1 MTENKR
7 QRTIITLDVLQ
18 QTRVKMEKMAETRNP
33 NAAIPKK
40 ITPPRLIRAL
50 RPEITAILKQGYDVD
65 DIVAALLT

>member
-1 MTENKR
+1 
-7 QRTIITLDVLQ
+7 
-18 QTRVKMEKMAETRNP
+18 MEKMAETRNP